1 MVKGLQGNDSTYLKV
16 SACAKHFAVH
26 SGPEP
31 LRHEFNA
38 TASDHDLR
46 DTYLPAFY
54 RLIKEADV
62 SGIMC
67 AYNSFNG
74 QPCCGSNLLLRKKF
88 YFMIGN
94 LRDMLLQIV
103 GLLRIF
109 CTGIKHIRILYLLHQ
124 MRYYMEQIW
133 SAGISYRSLPA
144 AVNAGLITEEQIDI
158 SLKKLLK
165 IRFRLGM
172 FDPFMQG
179 ALFKYTL

>member
-74 QPCCGSNLLLRKKF
+74 QPCCGSNLLLRKILLHDWKF
-88 YFMIGN
+88 EGYVTSDCWAIT
-94 LRDMLLQIV
+94 D
-103 GLLRIF
+103 F

-133 SAGISYRSLPA
+133 SAGILTVHYR
-144 AVNAGLITEEQIDI
+144 
-158 SLKKLLK
+158 
-165 IRFRLGM
+165 RRL
-172 FDPFMQG
+172 MQG
-179 ALFKYTL
+179 